1 MMDTRVLLANTAK
14 KFEAIFNGLGVLSQ
28 MLGQNKAAYDE
39 VSEVTFMKL
48 IELDNK
54 LDAIMAHSGVVYIP
68 TVPTET
74 LIPEENDPVL
84 LGGEAAPG
92 ESLSTTS
99 PGSTTDS
106 VPSM

>member
-28 MLGQNKAAYDE
+28 MLGQNKAAADE
-39 VSEVTFMKL
+39 SAEVTYMKL

-54 LDAIMAHSGVVYIP
+54 LDAIMAHAGVVYVP
-68 TVPTET
+68 TVSTET
-74 LIPEENDPVL
+74 LIDEESSPVL
-84 LGGEAAPG
+84 LGDKATLD